1 MRKGF
6 TLLEVLVS
14 MVIISFSIIAIFQIF
29 SLGFR
34 NLSKLYTYQDLYIA
48 LTNLIEEIDLI
59 NDFEK
64 NKVKNGK
71 TGNFDYDWQAFSY
84 SPKQRMIGFAQQPG
98 PFDINL
104 YKIVLKIYFETQ
116 SGKKEYKEFTFFKVG
131 WVRAQE

>member
-1 MRKGF
+1 MRKGY

-14 MVIISFSIIAIFQIF
+14 VVIISSSIIAIFQIF

-48 LTNLIEEIDLI
+48 LTNLMEEIDLI

-71 TGNFDYDWQAFSY
+71 IGNFDYDWQASPY
-84 SPKQRMIGFAQQPG
+84 SPKQRMIGFAQEPG
-98 PFDINL
+98 PFDIIL